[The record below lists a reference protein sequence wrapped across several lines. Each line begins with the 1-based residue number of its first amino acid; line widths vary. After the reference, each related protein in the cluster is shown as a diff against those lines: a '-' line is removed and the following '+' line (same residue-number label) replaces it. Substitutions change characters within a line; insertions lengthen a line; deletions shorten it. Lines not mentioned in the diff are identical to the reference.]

1 MDLFERILS
10 SPKDYPIPPLKIKE
24 KINNMY
30 TAYSLDGSSGPM
42 DHNFLKEPEENHS
55 AVKRRYRKRNY
66 IASPNLRKPRL
77 EPIRFFHIPANL
89 QWIYDRA
96 KEKQSVKD
104 ALRKRRFKRKKEK
117 TIETVVIQVIEIPE
131 PNLTP
136 RNVVEVKKEGMV
148 LVLGHFI

>member
-1 MDLFERILS
+1 M
-10 SPKDYPIPPLKIKE
+10 
-24 KINNMY
+24 
-30 TAYSLDGSSGPM
+30 
-42 DHNFLKEPEENHS
+42 
-55 AVKRRYRKRNY
+55 
-66 IASPNLRKPRL
+66 RKPRL

-131 PNLTP
+131 PDLTP
-136 RNVVEVKKEGMV
+136 KNVVEVKKKGMV
-148 LVLGHFI
+148 LVLGHFM